1 MEIAQA
7 ACAEKTQGIFDRS
20 PFGVFRRGIFQ
31 SEHSIIKCFFTGK
44 LLFGPGAGNTETLLF
59 GPGDADPEKF
69 LFCVTVGGLQER
81 SHVC

>member
-1 MEIAQA
+1 M
-7 ACAEKTQGIFDRS
+7 
-20 PFGVFRRGIFQ
+20 
-31 SEHSIIKCFFTGK
+31 FFTGK

-69 LFCVTVGGLQER
+69 LFSVTVGGLQER